1 MKRTEI
7 PNRARKV
14 TIRLQQSEYEDL
26 VQRFTTTTCRKLSE
40 YVRDVLMNRPITVR
54 HRNQSADEFL
64 SVALKLKK
72 ELTGIGNNYNQV
84 VRKMHLLQDKRDL
97 VDWIAQQESIQN
109 HLLEKVKELG
119 ETMDNIYQ
127 IWSRK

>member
-72 ELTGIGNNYNQV
+72 ELTAIGNNHNQV
-84 VRKMHLLQDKRDL
+84 IRKMHLLQDKRDL
-97 VDWIAQQESIQN
+97 VGWIAGQESIQN

-119 ETMDNIYQ
+119 ETMDKIYQ

>member
-1 MKRTEI
+1 MKRTET

-14 TIRLQQSEYEDL
+14 TIRLQQSEYEQL

-72 ELTGIGNNYNQV
+72 ELTGIGNIHNQV

-97 VDWIAQQESIQN
+97 VDWIAEQESVQN

-119 ETMDNIYQ
+119 ETMDQIYQ